1 MWVVGDTPKDI
12 SAARQAGAKVV
23 AVATGGFSVDD
34 LRAYQ
39 PDATIADL
47 STAGFRQLFD
57 PYRLVDPA

>member
-1 MWVVGDTPKDI
+1 MWVVGNTPKDI

-47 STAGFRQLFD
+47 SAGFRQLFES
-57 PYRLVDPA
+57 LIASSTA